1 MSVKGPKSFEE
12 QIKEARNRILK
23 TRTQITHVLLREK
36 KDLDDLK
43 NLLERQDKNIHDLEK
58 RQKEYEKQLER
69 RINVA
74 GQMISTREG
83 SSVGVEKLLK
93 KQKKSI
99 LKEIE
104 NLQKEKH
111 VSRRRSK

>member
-1 MSVKGPKSFEE
+1 MSAKGPKTFEQ
-12 QIKEARNRILK
+12 QIKEAQKRILK
-23 TRTQITHVLLREK
+23 TQTQITHVLLREK

-43 NLLERQDKNIHDLEK
+43 SLIERQDKNLHDLEK
-58 RQKEYEKQLER
+58 RQKAYEKQLDA
-69 RINVA
+69 RINFA
-74 GQMISTREG
+74 GQMISTRGG

-93 KQKKSI
+93 NQKKSI

-111 VSRRRSK
+111 VSRHRRK